1 MRPSLRNAGA
11 IQCKQYKATIM
22 AGLSQLLH
30 ARQLAQ
36 TGHCVCKYMQLE
48 HEHVEAVERYW
59 LFCFVVALS
68 SATDVRPQCS
78 AALREPAPM

>member
-1 MRPSLRNAGA
+1 MQAQYSANST
-11 IQCKQYKATIM
+11 KQKYGPVCACGTM
-22 AGLSQLLH
+22 LGLW
-30 ARQLAQ
+30 AQ

-78 AALREPAPM
+78 AALREPVPM

>member
-1 MRPSLRNAGA
+1 MQAQYSANST
-11 IQCKQYKATIM
+11 KQQY
-22 AGLSQLLH
+22 GRLSQLLH
-30 ARQLAQ
+30 ATGSWLK

>member
-1 MRPSLRNAGA
+1 MRG
-11 IQCKQYKATIM
+11 
-22 AGLSQLLH
+22 
-30 ARQLAQ
+30 QLAQ

-68 SATDVRPQCS
+68 SATDIRPQCS